1 MSDNISVAL
10 DVESAHPDYTP
21 NAIDYDVAKELFSLL
36 INEPVQAKVIVSRG
50 ADDSG
55 FLWWTDFV
63 ANEWL
68 EHYPTVSLAIA
79 RLALLQACGESAWVK
94 GFTQTPK
101 EFVQQYEKFTEVAI

>member
-1 MSDNISVAL
+1 MTKL
-10 DVESAHPDYTP
+10 LFDVESAHPDYTP
-21 NAIDYDVAKELFSLL
+21 NAIDYDVAKELFFVI
-36 INEPVQAKVIVSRG
+36 INQDAKAVVSRG

-55 FLWWTDFV
+55 YLWWTDFV

-79 RLALLQACGESAWVK
+79 RLALLQACGESAWEK
-94 GFTQTPK
+94 GFTHTPK